1 MRGYGLKM
9 REEFLWVEKY
19 RPKTIEDCILPTET
33 KKIFID
39 FVNNKEIPNLLLC
52 GTSGVGKT
60 TVARALCNELGADFI
75 LINGS
80 EERNIETLR
89 VKIKQFAST
98 VSLTTDGGPK
108 IVILDEADYL
118 NPQSTQPALRGFIE
132 EFSKNC
138 RFIFTCNY
146 KNRIIEPLHSR
157 CSVIDFTIKADQ
169 KPQIASGIY
178 QRILDILTK
187 ENVEYNEKVVVEI
200 VNKFFPDFRRML
212 NEIQKYSASG
222 KIDSGILANLNDKD
236 LNDLLGFL
244 KEKEFSKMRKWVALN
259 IHNDPQNL
267 YRKLYDS
274 FFTKFE
280 NNSIP
285 QAIILLSDYTYKS
298 AFVADQE
305 VNMVACL
312 TELMMECKIK

>member
-1 MRGYGLKM
+1 MK
-9 REEFLWVEKY
+9 EDFLWVEKY
-19 RPKTIEDCILPTET
+19 RPKNINDCVLPNET
-33 KKIFID
+33 KKIFLD

-52 GTSGVGKT
+52 GTAGVGKT
-60 TVARALCNELGADFI
+60 TVAKALCNELDADFV

-80 EERNIETLR
+80 EERNIDTLR

-98 VSLTTDGGPK
+98 VSLSGGPK

-146 KNRIIEPLHSR
+146 KNRIIPPLHSR
-157 CSVIDFTIKADQ
+157 CSVVDFTIESSQ
-169 KPQIASGIY
+169 KPQIASQIF
-178 QRILDILTK
+178 QRTLQILTE
-187 ENVEYNEKVVVEI
+187 ENIDYNEKVVVELI
-200 VNKFFPDFRRML
+200 NKFFPDFRRVL
-212 NEIQKYSASG
+212 NELQKYSSSG
-222 KIDSGILANLNDKD
+222 TIDSGVLSNLDD
-236 LNDLLGFL
+236 ESLNEVIGFI
-244 KEKEFSKMRKWVALN
+244 KNKEFSKMRKWVALN
-259 IHNDPQNL
+259 IHNDPQAI
-267 YRKLYDS
+267 YRKIYDS
-274 FFTKFE
+274 LFTKME

-285 QAIILLSDYTYKS
+285 QAIIILSDYTYKS

-305 VNMVACL
+305 VNMVACM

>member
-1 MRGYGLKM
+1 MK
-9 REEFLWVEKY
+9 EEFLWVEKY
-19 RPKTIEDCILPTET
+19 RPVNISSCVLPIET

-39 FVNNKEIPNLLLC
+39 FVNNNEIPNLLLC
-52 GTSGVGKT
+52 GTAGVGKT
-60 TVARALCNELGADFI
+60 TVARALCNELGADFV

-80 EERNIETLR
+80 EERNIDTLR
-89 VKIKQFAST
+89 VKVKQFAST
-98 VSLTTDGGPK
+98 VSLSGGPK

-146 KNRIIEPLHSR
+146 KNRIIQPLHSR
-157 CSVIDFTIKADQ
+157 CSVIDFTIEANQ
-169 KPQIASGIY
+169 KPQIANQIF
-178 QRILDILTK
+178 QRILQILTD
-187 ENVEYNEKVVVEI
+187 ESIDYNEKVVVEVI
-200 VNKFFPDFRRML
+200 NRFFPDFRRML

-222 KIDSGILANLNDKD
+222 KIDSGILASLDDENLDEV
-236 LNDLLGFL
+236 LNFI
-244 KEKEFSKMRKWVALN
+244 KNKEFSNMRKWVALN
-259 IHNDPQNL
+259 IHNDPQSI
-267 YRKLYDS
+267 YRKIYDS
-274 FFTKFE
+274 LFTRME

-285 QAIILLSDYTYKS
+285 QAIIILSDYTYKS

>member
-1 MRGYGLKM
+1 M
-9 REEFLWVEKY
+9 EDFLWVEKY
-19 RPKTIEDCILPTET
+19 RPRSIDECVLPEDLKNTFSE
-33 KKIFID
+33 
-39 FVNNKEIPNLLLC
+39 FVKDKHIPNLILC
-52 GTSGVGKT
+52 GTAGVGKT

-80 EERNIETLR
+80 EERNIDTLR

-98 VSLTTDGGPK
+98 VSLQGGPK

-146 KNRIIEPLHSR
+146 KNRIISPLHSR
-157 CSVIDFTIKADQ
+157 CSVIDFTIEANQ
-169 KPQIASGIY
+169 KPQIANQIF
-178 QRILDILTK
+178 QRILQILTD
-187 ENVEYNEKVVVEI
+187 ENIDYNEKVVVEVI
-200 VNKFFPDFRRML
+200 NKFFPDFRRML

-222 KIDSGILANLNDKD
+222 KIDSGILANLDD
-236 LNDLLGFL
+236 ESLNELLGFI
-244 KEKEFSKMRKWVALN
+244 KGKEFSNMRKWVGMN
-259 IHNDPQNL
+259 IHNDPQAI
-267 YRKLYDS
+267 YRKIYDS
-274 FFTKFE
+274 LFTRME

-285 QAIILLSDYTYKS
+285 QAIIILSDYTYKS

>member
-1 MRGYGLKM
+1 MK
-9 REEFLWVEKY
+9 EDFLWVEKY
-19 RPKTIEDCILPTET
+19 RPKNINDCVLPNET
-33 KKIFID
+33 KKIFLD

-52 GTSGVGKT
+52 GTAGVGKT
-60 TVARALCNELGADFI
+60 TVAKALCNELDADFV

-98 VSLTTDGGPK
+98 VSLSGGPK

-146 KNRIIEPLHSR
+146 KNRIIPPLHSR
-157 CSVIDFTIKADQ
+157 CSVVDFTIESSQ
-169 KPQIASGIY
+169 KPQIASQIF
-178 QRILDILTK
+178 QRTLQILTE
-187 ENVEYNEKVVVEI
+187 ENIDYNEKVVVELI
-200 VNKFFPDFRRML
+200 NKFFPDFRRVL
-212 NEIQKYSASG
+212 NELQKYSSSG
-222 KIDSGILANLNDKD
+222 TIDSGVLSNLDD
-236 LNDLLGFL
+236 ESLNEVIGFI
-244 KEKEFSKMRKWVALN
+244 KNKEFSKMRKWVALN
-259 IHNDPQNL
+259 IHNDPQAI
-267 YRKLYDS
+267 YRKIYDS
-274 FFTKFE
+274 LFTKME

-285 QAIILLSDYTYKS
+285 QAIIILSDYTYKS

-305 VNMVACL
+305 VNMVACM
-312 TELMMECKIK
+312 TELLMECKIK

>member
-1 MRGYGLKM
+1 MK
-9 REEFLWVEKY
+9 EDFLWVEKY
-19 RPKTIEDCILPTET
+19 RPKNINDCVLPNET
-33 KKIFID
+33 KKIFLD

-52 GTSGVGKT
+52 GTAGVGKT
-60 TVARALCNELGADFI
+60 TVAKALCNELDADFV

-80 EERNIETLR
+80 EERNIDTLR

-98 VSLTTDGGPK
+98 VSLGGGPK

-146 KNRIIEPLHSR
+146 KNRIIPPLHSR
-157 CSVIDFTIKADQ
+157 CSVVDFTIESSQ
-169 KPQIASGIY
+169 KPQIANQIF
-178 QRILDILTK
+178 QRTLQILTE
-187 ENVEYNEKVVVEI
+187 ENIDYNEKVVVELI
-200 VNKFFPDFRRML
+200 NKFFPDFRRVL
-212 NEIQKYSASG
+212 NELQKYSSSG
-222 KIDSGILANLNDKD
+222 TIDSGVLSNLDD
-236 LNDLLGFL
+236 ESLNEVIGFI
-244 KEKEFSKMRKWVALN
+244 KNKEFSKMRKWVALN
-259 IHNDPQNL
+259 IHNDPQAI
-267 YRKLYDS
+267 YRKIYDS
-274 FFTKFE
+274 LFTKME

-285 QAIILLSDYTYKS
+285 QAIIILSDYTYKS

-305 VNMVACL
+305 VNMVACM

>member
-1 MRGYGLKM
+1 M

-19 RPKTIEDCILPTET
+19 RPRNIVTCVLPTET

-39 FVNNKEIPNLLLC
+39 FVNNNEIPNLLLC

-60 TVARALCNELGADFI
+60 TVAKALCNELEADFV

-80 EERNIETLR
+80 EERNIDTLR

-98 VSLTTDGGPK
+98 VSLTVDGGPK

-146 KNRIIEPLHSR
+146 KNRIIQPLHSR
-157 CSVIDFTIKADQ
+157 CSVIDFTIEAGQ
-169 KPQIASGIY
+169 KPQMASEIF
-178 QRILDILTK
+178 QRILYILTDEK
-187 ENVEYNEKVVVEI
+187 VEYNDKVVVEV

-222 KIDSGILANLNDKD
+222 RIDSGILANLDDESFNE
-236 LNDLLGFL
+236 LLSFI

-259 IHNDPQNL
+259 IHNDPQTI
-267 YRKLYDS
+267 YRKIYDS

-280 NNSIP
+280 NNSVP
-285 QAIILLSDYTYKS
+285 QAIIILSDYTYKS

-312 TELMMECKIK
+312 TELMMECKII

>member
-1 MRGYGLKM
+1 M

-19 RPKTIEDCILPTET
+19 RPRDITTCVLPTET

-52 GTSGVGKT
+52 GTAGVGKT

-80 EERNIETLR
+80 EERNIDTLR

-98 VSLTTDGGPK
+98 VSLTVDGGPK

-146 KNRIIEPLHSR
+146 KNRIIQPLHSR
-157 CSVIDFTIKADQ
+157 CSVIDFTIEATQ
-169 KPQIASGIY
+169 KPQIASQIY
-178 QRILDILTK
+178 QRILQILTD
-187 ENVEYNEKVVVEI
+187 ETVDYNEKVVVEVI
-200 VNKFFPDFRRML
+200 NKFFPDFRRML

-222 KIDSGILANLNDKD
+222 KIDSGILANLDD
-236 LNDLLGFL
+236 ESLNELLGFI
-244 KEKEFSKMRKWVALN
+244 KEKEFSKMRKWVAMN
-259 IHNDPQNL
+259 IHNDPQSI
-267 YRKLYDS
+267 YRKIYDS
-274 FFTKFE
+274 TFTKFD

-285 QAIILLSDYTYKS
+285 QAIIILGDYTYKS

-312 TELMMECKIK
+312 TELMMECKFT

>member
-1 MRGYGLKM
+1 M

-19 RPKTIEDCILPTET
+19 RPRHIDDCILPQET
-33 KKIFID
+33 KKIFLD
-39 FVNNKEIPNLLLC
+39 FVANKEIPNLLLC

-60 TVARALCNELGADFI
+60 TVAKALCNELGADFV

-80 EERNIETLR
+80 EERNIDTLR

-98 VSLTTDGGPK
+98 VSLTVDGGPK

-146 KNRIIEPLHSR
+146 KNRIIQPLHSR
-157 CSVIDFTIKADQ
+157 CSVVDFTTEAGQ
-169 KPQIASGIY
+169 KPQMASGIF
-178 QRILDILTK
+178 QRILQILTDEK
-187 ENVEYNEKVVVEI
+187 VDYNEKVVVEV

-222 KIDSGILANLNDKD
+222 KIDSGILANLDD
-236 LNDLLGFL
+236 ESLNELLSFI

-259 IHNDPQNL
+259 IHNDPQTI
-267 YRKLYDS
+267 YRKIYDS

-280 NNSIP
+280 NTSVP
-285 QAIILLSDYTYKS
+285 QAIIILSDYTYKS

>member
-1 MRGYGLKM
+1 MK
-9 REEFLWVEKY
+9 EEFLWVEKY
-19 RPKTIEDCILPTET
+19 RPRNISSCVLPAET

-39 FVNNKEIPNLLLC
+39 FCNNEEIPNLLLC
-52 GTSGVGKT
+52 GTAGVGKT

-80 EERNIETLR
+80 EERNIDTLR

-98 VSLTTDGGPK
+98 VSLQGGPK

-146 KNRIIEPLHSR
+146 KNRIISPLHSR
-157 CSVIDFTIKADQ
+157 CSVIDFTIEAIQ
-169 KPQIASGIY
+169 KPQIANQIF
-178 QRILDILTK
+178 QRILQILND
-187 ENVEYNEKVVVEI
+187 ENIDYNEKVVVEVI
-200 VNKFFPDFRRML
+200 NKFFPDFRRML

-222 KIDSGILANLNDKD
+222 KIDSGILANLDD
-236 LNDLLGFL
+236 ESLNELLGFI
-244 KEKEFSKMRKWVALN
+244 KGKEFSNMRKWVGMN
-259 IHNDPQNL
+259 IHNDPQAI
-267 YRKLYDS
+267 YRKIYDS
-274 FFTKFE
+274 LFTRME

-285 QAIILLSDYTYKS
+285 QAIIILSDYTYKS

>member
-1 MRGYGLKM
+1 MK
-9 REEFLWVEKY
+9 EEFLWVEKY
-19 RPKTIEDCILPTET
+19 RPSNINDCVLPSET
-33 KKIFID
+33 KKIFLD

-52 GTSGVGKT
+52 GTAGVGKT
-60 TVARALCNELGADFI
+60 TVARALCNELGADWI

-98 VSLTTDGGPK
+98 VSLTVDGGPK

-146 KNRIIEPLHSR
+146 KNRIIQPLHSR
-157 CSVIDFTIKADQ
+157 CSVVDFTIEANQ
-169 KPQIASGIY
+169 KPQIAQQIF
-178 QRILDILTK
+178 QRILQILTNEK
-187 ENVEYNEKVVVEI
+187 VDYNEKVVVEVI
-200 VNKFFPDFRRML
+200 NKFFPDFRRML

-222 KIDSGILANLNDKD
+222 KIDSGILASLDDESLNEL
-236 LNDLLGFL
+236 LNFI
-244 KEKEFSKMRKWVALN
+244 KEKEFSKMRKWVAMN

-267 YRKLYDS
+267 YRKIYDS

-280 NNSIP
+280 NTSVP
-285 QAIILLSDYTYKS
+285 QAIIILSDYTYKS